1 MLEKKGVMD
10 GGLLGQHSMTV
21 KRRSLN
27 YHSYLLNR
35 IIVPPIQVQLK
46 TRNNSPR
53 RFLGSNRVTQCILRQ
68 APSTI
73 LEVPTKIKVLL
84 RVSPVAIL
92 YRDNLRRTHRIMR
105 RIAIVLRGL
114 NRSTQQEV
122 ENRCQLPQENQFKMD
137 QLREMRKKRM
147 VRRASLISSNAI
159 LCPV

>member
-1 MLEKKGVMD
+1 MLEKKGAMD
-10 GGLLGQHSMTV
+10 GGPLRQHCMTV

-27 YHSYLLNR
+27 YHRHLLNR

-53 RFLGSNRVTQCILRQ
+53 CCPGSNQVTQCTLRRAQ
-68 APSTI
+68 STI

-84 RVSPVAIL
+84 RASPVAIS

-105 RIAIVLRGL
+105 RTAIVPRGL
-114 NRSTQQEV
+114 NRNTQREV

-147 VRRASLISSNAI
+147 VRRATLISSNAI
-159 LCPV
+159 LCPL